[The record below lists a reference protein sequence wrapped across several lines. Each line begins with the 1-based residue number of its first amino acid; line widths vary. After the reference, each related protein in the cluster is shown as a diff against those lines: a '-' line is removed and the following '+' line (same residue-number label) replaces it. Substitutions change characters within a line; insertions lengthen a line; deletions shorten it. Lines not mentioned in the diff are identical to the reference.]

1 MDVRP
6 ILNIPYS
13 GLEITIESISIL
25 GLLFAIVVMAT
36 NWSILPSRIPLHF
49 GLDGQPDGWGSKN
62 TLVVLPILCFF
73 LYAGLTVLQRYPH
86 IYNYPFALT
95 PLNVER
101 QYHIARTMVGL
112 VKLELVWSF
121 ALIEWQTIRVALGK
135 IQSPGVWLLLSIMM
149 LPLLTL
155 GVGIFIAYRAR

>member
-1 MDVRP
+1 MVVRP
-6 ILNIPYS
+6 VINIPYTAF
-13 GLEITIESISIL
+13 EIIVESVSIL
-25 GLLFAIVVMAT
+25 GLFFAVVVMST
-36 NWSILPSRIPLHF
+36 NWSKLPDRIPLHF
-49 GLDGQPDGWGSKN
+49 GLDGRPDGWGSKN
-62 TLVVLPILCFF
+62 TLVVFPTLCLIL
-73 LYAGLTVLQRYPH
+73 YMGLTLLQRYPH

-101 QYHIARTMVGL
+101 QYHLARTMVGL

-121 ALIEWQTIRVALGK
+121 ALIEWQAISVGLGR

-155 GVGIFIAYRAR
+155 GVGIFMAYCAR